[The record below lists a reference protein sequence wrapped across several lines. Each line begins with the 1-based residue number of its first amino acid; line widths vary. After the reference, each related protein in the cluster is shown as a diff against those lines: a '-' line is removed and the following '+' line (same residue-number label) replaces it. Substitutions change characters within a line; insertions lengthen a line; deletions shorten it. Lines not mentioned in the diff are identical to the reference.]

1 LIFKEEGASILWR
14 LLVKKLMIRIE
25 NLTKKFD
32 RKVLD
37 NITISLPKN
46 RVSVIVGINGS
57 GKTTLLDCI
66 VGLKDATSGKVF
78 IESYS
83 NDSEKFKECIFY
95 IPSEFYLPN
104 YMTGKEYLN
113 FVLSRYRCS
122 DIERIDDFLELF
134 DLKFAGTNLIESY
147 SFGMKKKIQIV
158 AAALANTDYILG
170 DEIFNGLD
178 FETTLLTLEL
188 FENLSREVGI
198 VIISHNKL
206 IIERF
211 SENILLMSNGN
222 LTPFLGSS
230 ENLEKEVISTEK
242 IHEKIKYI
250 KGYHPINRVIY

>member
-1 LIFKEEGASILWR
+1 
-14 LLVKKLMIRIE
+14 
-25 NLTKKFD
+25 
-32 RKVLD
+32 
-37 NITISLPKN
+37 
-46 RVSVIVGINGS
+46 
-57 GKTTLLDCI
+57 
-66 VGLKDATSGKVF
+66 
-78 IESYS
+78 
-83 NDSEKFKECIFY
+83 
-95 IPSEFYLPN
+95 EFYLPN

-122 DIERIDDFLELF
+122 DTERIDDFLELF

-222 LTPFLGSS
+222 LTPFLGAS

>member
-1 LIFKEEGASILWR
+1 
-14 LLVKKLMIRIE
+14 
-25 NLTKKFD
+25 
-32 RKVLD
+32 
-37 NITISLPKN
+37 
-46 RVSVIVGINGS
+46 
-57 GKTTLLDCI
+57 
-66 VGLKDATSGKVF
+66 
-78 IESYS
+78 
-83 NDSEKFKECIFY
+83 
-95 IPSEFYLPN
+95 
-104 YMTGKEYLN
+104 
-113 FVLSRYRCS
+113 
-122 DIERIDDFLELF
+122 
-134 DLKFAGTNLIESY
+134 
-147 SFGMKKKIQIV
+147 MKKKIQID

-222 LTPFLGSS
+222 LTPFLGAS

>member
-1 LIFKEEGASILWR
+1 
-14 LLVKKLMIRIE
+14 MIRIE

-122 DIERIDDFLELF
+122 DTERIDDFLELF

-170 DEIFNGLD
+170 
-178 FETTLLTLEL
+178 
-188 FENLSREVGI
+188 
-198 VIISHNKL
+198 
-206 IIERF
+206 
-211 SENILLMSNGN
+211 
-222 LTPFLGSS
+222 
-230 ENLEKEVISTEK
+230 
-242 IHEKIKYI
+242 
-250 KGYHPINRVIY
+250 